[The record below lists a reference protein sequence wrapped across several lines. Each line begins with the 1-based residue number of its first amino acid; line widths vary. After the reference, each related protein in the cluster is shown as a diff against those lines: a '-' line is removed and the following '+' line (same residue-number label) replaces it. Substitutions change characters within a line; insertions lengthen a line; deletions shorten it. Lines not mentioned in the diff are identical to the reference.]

1 MGIECTL
8 ITGTDSSAAKG
19 ITARLGS
26 GRVRHLEIR
35 SLWVQDKCADKSLSI
50 IKIGTAENRADI
62 QTQYL
67 DAKRHTQ
74 LVEALPVRRIAT
86 GCSASHKVSVIFV
99 SMMCTA
105 NGEKVG
111 NEEDGFFSF
120 LLMIGFVWTVGV
132 VFGIWM
138 GSRLSKWAFVQ
149 TRRSTS
155 VQTVAREMPEYWIW
169 PATVLI
175 TECRR
180 QRIYEGQLKA
190 DMIKDLVRSHGE
202 NTLH

>member
-1 MGIECTL
+1 MSFGFRFA
-8 ITGTDSSAAKG
+8 GTDSSAAKG
-19 ITARLGS
+19 ITARLAS
-26 GRVRHLEIR
+26 RRVRHFEM
-35 SLWVQDKCADKSLSI
+35 VQDKCADKSLSI

-86 GCSASHKVSVIFV
+86 RCSASHKVSVIFV

-120 LLMIGFVWTVGV
+120 LLMIGFVWTVGAV
-132 VFGIWM
+132 FGFAFGIWM

-155 VQTVAREMPEYWIW
+155 VQTVARVMPEYWTW
-169 PATVLI
+169 PATALI
-175 TECRR
+175 SECRR

-190 DMIKDLVRSHGE
+190 AMISDLVKSHGE

>member
-1 MGIECTL
+1 M
-8 ITGTDSSAAKG
+8 
-19 ITARLGS
+19 
-26 GRVRHLEIR
+26 
-35 SLWVQDKCADKSLSI
+35 VQDKCADKSLSI

-74 LVEALPVRRIAT
+74 LVEALPVRCIAT
-86 GCSASHKVSVIFV
+86 GWSASHKVSVIFV
-99 SMMCTA
+99 SMMSTA

-111 NEEDGFFSF
+111 NEEDGFLWF
-120 LLMIGFVWTVGV
+120 LFMIGFVWTCGA
-132 VFGIWM
+132 VFGFALGIWM

-155 VQTVAREMPEYWIW
+155 VQTVARVMPEYWTW

-190 DMIKDLVRSHGE
+190 DMINDLVRSHGE